1 MHRCERRHCRRDYVL
16 RTQFSANTYRVPD
29 AMGICMVPMDP
40 VAGMVGLRLVDCLS
54 AHWRRR
60 TKGGDQFR
68 LIGCASRRRSSG
80 HRYLADLEK
89 AEAARRTFTGL
100 SFREFGCHP

>member
-16 RTQFSANTYRVPD
+16 RTQFSANTYRIPD

-60 TKGGDQFR
+60 TKGRDQFR
-68 LIGCASRRRSSG
+68 SSAAHLGGAGVGVVTRLIWRKPKPLAELSRV
-80 HRYLADLEK
+80 
-89 AEAARRTFTGL
+89 
-100 SFREFGCHP
+100 